1 MRVLLTVLLLFNFC
15 GGWEDGCIYPP
26 ESITYAGMTI
36 ECTDGCGTCGDP
48 RMEKAWRILEK
59 ATKDTF
65 DRFFLVVTAARDTT
79 LIRSPVRCGNTG
91 DYESWDWKATEGVC
105 PSDREEI
112 SRKTVWVY
120 NYPIFLEISRALR
133 EDVRFYYLTVPKMV
147 QEFETNLA
155 AQLEKGLAQG
165 YNAYTTLPDGKIEYN
180 YRKKGL
186 FYLSLD
192 PDWEWIT
199 VKLDYLSNREWRDE
213 NSVSR
218 REEAYKKAE
227 NRIGQAIADMDALFR
242 RIFIYCLEHHQ
253 PEGIAFS
260 SAIESLLCGNL
271 AEGIEH
277 IRKLIEIGESRQFP
291 SEMMGMMHLLK
302 GQLELESSLYAEA
315 ILSLTEAIA
324 KNPLLKESYLERGA
338 AYFELEKYDQSMEDY
353 LVYAASLQSTDSFSM
368 KAFSLAFAKNLI
380 PGCCESG
387 RGLYLLL
394 SDFVQHPIHTAH
406 LIGESL
412 TILSKL
418 AVTNEWELLAEA
430 VAPEIHQLLVEWD
443 TLSSEKRGEL
453 AGYAFGKYGADLLM
467 PVALA
472 KAASKGLQYGKQVS
486 AAYKNLRAADQ
497 TLLLESLSSLK
508 TGAKIE
514 EAVLAAQETT
524 FLGEELGLSAREM
537 GQLKQTGTLEKTI
550 VRNHESLSPLMQ
562 ESVALHKRAREV
574 LKPYVKKTMP
584 ENKVRELIQETR
596 IPTFPRP
603 KGIPENYVVTIAE
616 KGAGMK
622 YIDPSDT
629 GTFVRVMPGKLHS
642 PYPRQQKPYINQ
654 RIKGKSIDKNG
665 NIVLNDSIEAHIPIE
680 EFVYKDVL

>member
-1 MRVLLTVLLLFNFC
+1 MRVLLAFFLLFNFC
-15 GGWEDGCIYPP
+15 EGWEDGCIYPQ

-36 ECTDGCGTCGDP
+36 ECTEGCGTYDDP
-48 RMEKAWRILEK
+48 KMQKAWRILERGI
-59 ATKDTF
+59 KDTF
-65 DRFFLVVTAARDTT
+65 DTYFLVVTAAGDTT
-79 LIRSPVRCGNTG
+79 LFRSPVQCNNTG

-120 NYPIFLEISRALR
+120 NYPIFLEISRSLR

-186 FYLSLD
+186 YYLSLD

-213 NSVSR
+213 KSVSR

-227 NRIGQAIADMDALFR
+227 NRIEQAIADMDALFR

-277 IRKLIEIGESRQFP
+277 IRKLIEIGESREFP
-291 SEMMGMMHLLK
+291 SEMMGMMNLLK

-315 ILSLTEAIA
+315 VLSLTEAIA

-353 LVYAASLQSTDSFSM
+353 LAYAANLQSTDSFSM

-430 VAPEIHQLLVEWD
+430 VAPEIHQLLLEWD

-524 FLGEELGLSAREM
+524 FLGEELGLTAREM
-537 GQLKQTGTLEKTI
+537 GQLKQAGTLDKTI
-550 VRNHESLSPLMQ
+550 ASNHDLLSASMQ

-574 LKPYVKKTMP
+574 LKPYIKKSMP
-584 ENKVRELIQETR
+584 ENKVRELIHEVG

-603 KGIPENYVVTIAE
+603 KGIPEDFLVMVADR
-616 KGAGMK
+616 GAGME
-622 YIDPSDT
+622 YVHPTNNHIR
-629 GTFVRVMPGKLHS
+629 VRVMPGKPHS
-642 PYPRQQKPYINQ
+642 PNPSQHKPYVVQQKSGQ
-654 RIKGKSIDKNG
+654 AFDKYG
-665 NIVLNDSIEAHIPIE
+665 NLIQPEKTEAHIPLE
-680 EFVYKDVL
+680 SFVYRE